1 MTDFFL
7 ALSESPAYWLCMT
20 FLAGFPVV
28 VAALVVNGSRSLL
41 LDRQSEATER
51 YFPHRED
58 LDRARERWPLVTVI
72 VPARDEERTI
82 VDTVSAIL
90 EIDWPQLRVIVVD
103 DGSTD
108 STAQQL
114 ATLSHNPSVQ
124 VLSHP
129 EPLGKSES
137 LNEGFA
143 LATSEIVLIMDAD
156 AAPAANVLN
165 RMVPYFIK
173 HRDIAAV
180 TGNPRV
186 VNASGLWGKLQAIEF
201 TSTISALR
209 RGQSAWGRINTI
221 SGVLSV
227 LRRDVVLA
235 LGGFS
240 SVHPTEDIELTWRV
254 HRAGYR
260 CVYEPA
266 ALVAMRVPETLAQW
280 WHQRYRWSSGLIRVL
295 QAHGVGLVRERRWP
309 MFPLLL
315 EAFLSV
321 VWCHLLWLATV
332 LWIVALALGGPDV
345 GNSLIISH
353 WGAMTIG
360 IALVQIFWGM
370 HLDGNHDR
378 TIWKLWPLAPVYPIL
393 YWWAE
398 ALVVAAATLPTLVT
412 KPRRVSWT
420 LDRAAGPTTTGAAS

>member
-7 ALSESPAYWLCMT
+7 AFSESPAYWLCMT

-82 VDTVSAIL
+82 VDTVSTIL
-90 EIDWPQLRVIVVD
+90 EIDWPQLEVIVVD
-103 DGSTD
+103 DGSKD

-114 ATLSHNPSVQ
+114 ATLSRNPSVQ

-173 HRDIAAV
+173 HRDIVAV

-221 SGVLSV
+221 SGVF
-227 LRRDVVLA
+227 RPPHR
-235 LGGFS
+235 G
-240 SVHPTEDIELTWRV
+240 
-254 HRAGYR
+254 HRAHLASAPR
-260 CVYEPA
+260 W
-266 ALVAMRVPETLAQW
+266 LSLRV
-280 WHQRYRWSSGLIRVL
+280 
-295 QAHGVGLVRERRWP
+295 
-309 MFPLLL
+309 
-315 EAFLSV
+315 
-321 VWCHLLWLATV
+321 
-332 LWIVALALGGPDV
+332 
-345 GNSLIISH
+345 
-353 WGAMTIG
+353 
-360 IALVQIFWGM
+360 
-370 HLDGNHDR
+370 
-378 TIWKLWPLAPVYPIL
+378 
-393 YWWAE
+393 
-398 ALVVAAATLPTLVT
+398 
-412 KPRRVSWT
+412 
-420 LDRAAGPTTTGAAS
+420 